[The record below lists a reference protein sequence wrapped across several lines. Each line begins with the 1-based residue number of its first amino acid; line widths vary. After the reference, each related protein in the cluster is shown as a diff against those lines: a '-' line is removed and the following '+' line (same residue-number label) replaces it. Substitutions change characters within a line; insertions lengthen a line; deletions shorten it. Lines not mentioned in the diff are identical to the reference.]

1 MRCEVFR
8 VIYPQSNVM
17 NKLLASVL
25 AELEKQREEILQSVS
40 HLPDDA
46 FNRAPQPGKW
56 SVAQILTHIL
66 TSEKLS
72 LGYMKKKVQ
81 GIDQLKDSGLSESLR
96 LWLLIVSQRIPVKYK
111 APKVVVENT
120 PETLSLARVTEEW
133 TNFRKELAAF
143 LSTID
148 DKHARRVI
156 YKHPLAGRFDVRQT
170 LIFFR
175 EHINH
180 HRPQIDRILR
190 HPAK

>member
-1 MRCEVFR
+1 
-8 VIYPQSNVM
+8 M
-17 NKLLASVL
+17 NKSFNHVFD
-25 AELEKQREEILQSVS
+25 ELEKQREEILQSVKQLS
-40 HLPDDA
+40 HEA
-46 FNRAPQPGKW
+46 FNQAPKPGKW

-72 LGYMKKKVQ
+72 LGYMRKKVQ
-81 GIDQLKDSGLSESLR
+81 GIDRLEDSGILESLR

-111 APKVVVENT
+111 APRVVVENT
-120 PETLSLARVTEEW
+120 PETLSLAQVTEEW
-133 TNFRKELAAF
+133 TNFRKELAVF
-143 LSTID
+143 LSMID

-180 HRPQIDRILR
+180 HRPQIERILR